1 MELGDRSILCESVVS
16 RGQRTPGKA
25 APVRCSSL
33 GNRGGGQVPDRF
45 EMLLAALEGGRLQ
58 HLAGGPEAAAS
69 AWFFASCPLQS
80 FTPPL
85 TPPHVQVPVCSS
97 GLGSV
102 AHVPQLV
109 PTGEPSVQ
117 QVFCHHVPATWSR
130 GHPRARWGGAEGR
143 PMREQRCPH
152 VPGLRH

>member
-1 MELGDRSILCESVVS
+1 MELGDRSILCGV
-16 RGQRTPGKA
+16 RGLSGAADTWEGGPREVQQPREQRW
-25 APVRCSSL
+25 
-33 GNRGGGQVPDRF
+33 GQVPDRF

-130 GHPRARWGGAEGR
+130 GHPCARWGGAEGR

-152 VPGLRH
+152 VPGLKH